1 MFLQLKH
8 HLVLPVRA
16 VVTLLF
22 VCAVFAQQPPTTEIE
37 PVRTSITVMERVQT
51 EAPAFVSVLSK
62 EDVQEQP
69 SVNLDDRLRAI
80 PGFTLFRRSSSLV
93 ANPTTQGVSLR
104 GLGSSGASRTLVLWD
119 GIPINDPFGGWVYWT
134 RVNPDELERVEI
146 SRGASTSVFG
156 DRAMSGAI
164 ALFSRPAE
172 PLRVTASYE
181 GGNKNTHM
189 STLGL
194 SHVWKRF
201 AASGQVRGFTSDG
214 YYIVQESRRGL
225 ADTKANV
232 KFLAGDT
239 RLDYLGSSDRF
250 FLKLDIL
257 AEHRDNGTLIT
268 ENSTGLGTIAAHYS
282 KQWTSDTIS
291 VLGYHTR
298 EAYRA
303 TFSAVSADRNTDRL
317 TFLQRVP
324 SEAVGAAGL
333 WRRRGNDWG
342 LLAGADMQRVEG
354 TSTDTLV
361 PTGQRI
367 GGGSQFQQ
375 GTFIQV
381 DGGAGPAKVFLGA
394 RQQFTGRGTRFF
406 SPNAGLALGRGF
418 WRVRGSVY
426 RSFRAPTL
434 NELFRDFRAGNAET
448 RANPELRPET
458 MFGAEAG
465 LDVVGEHGRI
475 ALTLFRHEI
484 DNVITNVTLS
494 TTPQLISRQRQNA
507 AEALVRGVDLT
518 FSRGFGSYWRGE
530 AGYLFSDS
538 RFSTGPRIPQVP
550 RHSGMAQLTF
560 SREGT
565 LVSGG
570 FRSFSH
576 QFEDDLNRFLMGG
589 FATLQ
594 FVARQ
599 RITGGLSAQFAADNL
614 LNREYVVGV
623 TAPAAGSVSPL
634 YAIGAPRLWRAGLRW
649 DGPLR

>member
-1 MFLQLKH
+1 MLPQLVFPILL
-8 HLVLPVRA
+8 LVCTA
-16 VVTLLF
+16 F
-22 VCAVFAQQPPTTEIE
+22 GQNPTPAIE
-37 PVRTSITVMERVQT
+37 PVRTSITVVERIQT
-51 EAPAFVSVLSK
+51 EAPAFVTVLEK
-62 EDVQEQP
+62 EEVQQQP
-69 SVNLDDRLRAI
+69 GVNIDDRLRSI

-134 RVNPDELERVEI
+134 RVNPEELDRVEV

-156 DRAMSGAI
+156 DRAMSGAL
-164 ALFSRPAE
+164 ALFSREAE
-172 PLRVTASYE
+172 PLRLTASYE
-181 GGNKNTHM
+181 GGNKDTHM
-189 STLGL
+189 TTLGF
-194 SHVWKRF
+194 SHLWSRF

-225 ADTKANV
+225 ADTRANV
-232 KFLAGDT
+232 EFLAGDT
-239 RLDYLGSSDRF
+239 RLDYLGATDRF

-257 AEHRDNGTLIT
+257 AEHRDNGTLLT
-268 ENSTGLGTIAAHYS
+268 ENSTGLGNIGAHYS
-282 KQWTSDTIS
+282 KQWTSDTLS

-333 WRRRGNDWG
+333 WRRRGDDWG

-354 TSTDTLV
+354 TSTDTLIPV
-361 PTGQRI
+361 GRRE

-375 GTFIQV
+375 GTFVQF
-381 DGGAGPAKVFLGA
+381 DGGRGPAKVFLGA
-394 RQQFTGRGTRFF
+394 RQQFTGRGTKFF
-406 SPNAGLALGRGF
+406 SPNAGFAMGSGI

-448 RANPELRPET
+448 RANRDLRPET

-465 LDVVGEHGRI
+465 LDVVGEHGRLGI
-475 ALTLFRHEI
+475 TLFRHQI
-484 DNVITNVTLS
+484 SNVITNVTLS
-494 TTPQLISRQRQNA
+494 STPTLISRQRQNA
-507 AEALVRGVDLT
+507 AEALARGLDLT
-518 FSRGFGSYWRGE
+518 WERRFASYWRGE
-530 AGYLFSDS
+530 VGYLFSDS

-560 SREGT
+560 LREGT
-565 LVSGG
+565 LASAGI
-570 FRSFSH
+570 RSYSH

-589 FATLQ
+589 FATVQLSL
-594 FVARQ
+594 RQ
-599 RITGGLSAQFAADNL
+599 RITRSLSAQLAVDNL
-614 LNREYVVGV
+614 LDREYVVGV
-623 TAPAAGSVSPL
+623 TAPAAANPPL

>member
-1 MFLQLKH
+1 MLRRTVAL
-8 HLVLPVRA
+8 
-16 VVTLLF
+16 TLLF
-22 VCAVFAQQPPTTEIE
+22 VCAAFAQNTAADPQIE
-37 PVRTSITVMERVQT
+37 PVRTSITVVERIQT
-51 EAPAFVSVLSK
+51 EAPAFVTVLSK

-69 SVNLDDRLRAI
+69 GVNIDDRLRSI
-80 PGFTLFRRSSSLV
+80 PGFTLFRRSSSLA

-134 RVNPDELERVEI
+134 RVNPEELDRIEV

-156 DRAMSGAI
+156 DRAMSGALT
-164 ALFSRPAE
+164 LFSREAE
-172 PLRVTASYE
+172 PMRLTAAYE

-201 AASGQVRGFTSDG
+201 AASGQIRGYTSDG

-225 ADTKANV
+225 ADTRANV
-232 KFLAGDT
+232 EFLAGDT
-239 RLDYLGSSDRF
+239 RLDYLGASDRL
-250 FLKLDIL
+250 FLKFDIL
-257 AEHRDNGTLIT
+257 AEHRDNGTLVT
-268 ENSTGLGTIAAHYS
+268 ENSTGLGNIAAHYS
-282 KQWTSDTIS
+282 KQWTSDTVS

-303 TFSAVSADRNTDRL
+303 TFSAVSVDRNTDRL

-333 WRRRGNDWG
+333 WRRRGNEWG

-354 TSTDTLV
+354 TSTDTV
-361 PTGQRI
+361 IPSGERV

-375 GTFIQV
+375 GTFVQF
-381 DGGAGPAKVFLGA
+381 DGGEGPARVFLGA
-394 RQQFTGRGTRFF
+394 RQQFTGRGTKFF
-406 SPNAGLALGRGF
+406 SPNGGFSYGRGI

-434 NELFRDFRAGNAET
+434 NELFRLFRAGNAET
-448 RANPELRPET
+448 RANPDLRPET

-465 LDVVGEHGRI
+465 VDIVGELGRFGM
-475 ALTLFRHEI
+475 TWFRHEI
-484 DNVITNVTLS
+484 HDVITNVTLS
-494 TTPQLISRQRQNA
+494 TTPALITRQRQNA
-507 AEALVRGVDLT
+507 AEALARGVDLT
-518 FSRGFGSYWRGE
+518 WERRFASHWRGE
-530 AGYLFSDS
+530 LGYLFSDT
-538 RFSTGPRIPQVP
+538 RFSTGLRVPQVP
-550 RHSGMAQLTF
+550 KHSGMAQLTF
-560 SREGT
+560 LREGT
-565 LVSGG
+565 LASAGI
-570 FRSFSH
+570 RSYSL

-589 FATLQ
+589 FATVQISL
-594 FVARQ
+594 RQ
-599 RITGGLSAQFAADNL
+599 RIKRSLSAQFAVDNL
-614 LNREYVVGV
+614 LDREYVVGV
-623 TAPAAGSVSPL
+623 TAPAAANLGPL